1 LREPP
6 DPLIQQLHA
15 RQKSRTIIGVTARVE
30 TGQGGNMPAIRTI
43 GSAISFF
50 GLALLL
56 ICSPARAQDK
66 ATNPDTS
73 ANSDQQK
80 QPITDAD
87 IQMLRKNLRSERKQ
101 VIAANMK
108 LTDTEAEKF
117 WPLYD
122 QYISELV
129 TNNNLKY
136 DLIKQYVQQQGNLTD
151 AQADAAV
158 KQWIQVDESV
168 AQLRLKYVPL
178 FRKVLSARNTA
189 AFYQVDRRIQL
200 MIDLQLASALPMME
214 P

>member
-1 LREPP
+1 
-6 DPLIQQLHA
+6 
-15 RQKSRTIIGVTARVE
+15 
-30 TGQGGNMPAIRTI
+30 MPAIRTI
-43 GSAISFF
+43 GSAISFL

-56 ICSPARAQDK
+56 ICSGARAQDK

-80 QPITDAD
+80 PPITDAD

-101 VIAANMK
+101 MIAANMK

-117 WPLYD
+117 WPLYE
-122 QYISELV
+122 QYVSELV

-151 AQADAAV
+151 TQADAAV

-178 FRKVLSARNTA
+178 FRKVLSAKNTA
-189 AFYQVDRRIQL
+189 VFYQVDRRIQL

>member
-1 LREPP
+1 MHKTRPS
-6 DPLIQQLHA
+6 
-15 RQKSRTIIGVTARVE
+15 KSD
-30 TGQGGNMPAIRTI
+30 
-43 GSAISFF
+43 
-50 GLALLL
+50 
-56 ICSPARAQDK
+56 AQ
-66 ATNPDTS
+66 AT
-73 ANSDQQK
+73 SDQQS

-108 LTDTEAEKF
+108 LTDAEAEKF
-117 WPLYD
+117 WPVYE
-122 QYISELV
+122 QYVSELV

-178 FRKVLSARNTA
+178 FRKVLSAKNTA
-189 AFYQVDRRIQL
+189 VFYQVDRRIQL

>member
-1 LREPP
+1 
-6 DPLIQQLHA
+6 
-15 RQKSRTIIGVTARVE
+15 
-30 TGQGGNMPAIRTI
+30 MPAIRTI
-43 GSAISFF
+43 GSAISFL

-56 ICSPARAQDK
+56 ICSGAGAQDK
-66 ATNPDTS
+66 ATNPDTP

-151 AQADAAV
+151 SQADAAV

-178 FRKVLSARNTA
+178 FRKVLSAKNTA

>member
-1 LREPP
+1 
-6 DPLIQQLHA
+6 
-15 RQKSRTIIGVTARVE
+15 
-30 TGQGGNMPAIRTI
+30 MPAIRTI

-158 KQWIQVDESV
+158 RQWIQVDESV